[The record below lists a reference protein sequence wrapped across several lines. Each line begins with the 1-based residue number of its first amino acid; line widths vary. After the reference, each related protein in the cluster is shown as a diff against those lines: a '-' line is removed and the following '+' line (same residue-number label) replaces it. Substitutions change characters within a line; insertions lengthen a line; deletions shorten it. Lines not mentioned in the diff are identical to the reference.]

1 MMHFLDAGGAP
12 AAKLK
17 PFETG
22 GNDYTVLDH
31 GVLPAQ
37 MALLKLLG
45 EWYIPATS
53 MVYIMLWYIS

>member
-45 EWYIPATS
+45 E
-53 MVYIMLWYIS
+53 